1 MLKPAPSDPEL
12 VSLSVSV
19 YRVLLAFYPARF
31 KRDYGPHMAQ
41 VFRDSCLK
49 TYYQGGPRGLL
60 SLWALTLFDWF
71 KTVIE
76 EQMNRG
82 TEMTHNKFVRLSGW
96 AMVLAAVILLFSF
109 LPEADQILDSLNQTF
124 GLPATSAQHG
134 LYQIIS
140 AGVRSLIFPA
150 AILLITL
157 GLCGLYIRHAVQT
170 GNSAKISLGLGIAG
184 GVVSLVI
191 SVGIVMGIQNVRPLM
206 NISMAFMFAGLFVFG
221 LAALRSRPMPRGNG
235 LPALAGFW
243 WPLLVIQAYVYP
255 QLIQRL
261 GSQVPLWFSFTI
273 FLLMSMG
280 LATLGYVLQA
290 DTPKVKETTPHQ
302 GIRLRPKDSSR
313 SVK

>member
-1 MLKPAPSDPEL
+1 MLKPIPSDPYL
-12 VSLSVSV
+12 VSLSASV

-49 TYYQGGPRGLL
+49 TNRQSGPRGML

-82 TEMTHNKFVRLSGW
+82 TEMTRNKFIRLSGW
-96 AMVLAAVILLFSF
+96 AMVLAAVILLLSF
-109 LPEADQILDSLNQTF
+109 LPEADQFLDGLYQTF
-124 GLPATSAQHG
+124 GQPATAAQHELFQSITTG
-134 LYQIIS
+134 M
-140 AGVRSLIFPA
+140 RSLLFPA
-150 AILLITL
+150 AILFITL
-157 GLCGLYIRHAVQT
+157 GLFGLYIRYGVQT
-170 GNSAKISLGLGIAG
+170 GNSAKMSLGMGIAG
-184 GVVSLVI
+184 GVVSLAI
-191 SVGIVMGIQNVRPLM
+191 SAGIIMGIQNVRPLM

-243 WPLLVIQAYVYP
+243 WPYLVIQSYVYP
-255 QLIQRL
+255 QFIQRL

-273 FLLMSMG
+273 FSLMSIG

-290 DTPKVKETTPHQ
+290 DILRVKKTTPHQ
-302 GIRLRPKDSSR
+302 GIRF
-313 SVK
+313 